1 MGTKLFCNNTGKD
14 LSVELEVRRGDSPSE
29 TLDMKSFSLSR
40 GQSMSYTY
48 STPQNPYLNGMSVNA
63 ADGSSVI
70 AEQQFIFKRG
80 SELDNEFNMND
91 TVTFGLIEQSITVK
105 FTNS

>member
-1 MGTKLFCNNTGKD
+1 MGTKLFRNNTGKD
-14 LSVELEVRRGDSPSE
+14 LSVELEVRKGDSPSE

-40 GQSMSYTY
+40 GQSLNYTY
-48 STPQNPYLNGMSVNA
+48 SSDQNPFLNGMSVNA

-80 SELDNEFNMND
+80 SELDNEFNMNN
-91 TVTFGLIEQSITVK
+91 TVTFGLIAQSITVA
-105 FTNS
+105 FSNR